1 MTMLY
6 ETVGSEDKGIEL
18 KIKYVFERRMY
29 FEYVQNGL
37 FHEVFKFI
45 NFFRFYIR
53 KAGWHNITKEVKC
66 QYLN

>member
-37 FHEVFKFI
+37 FHEVFKLIFLDFI
-45 NFFRFYIR
+45 SEKLGGTI
-53 KAGWHNITKEVKC
+53 
-66 QYLN
+66 